1 MYVFLVTRG
10 TFVMYSLAL
19 SGQYDSWLPPQKR
32 LKSPY
37 ARSHMKSPAEVLLM
51 KELELQKVKK
61 EVEALRITARLLG
74 DEKMPR
80 PQVIEKSAKVV
91 QLP

>member
-1 MYVFLVTRG
+1 
-10 TFVMYSLAL
+10 
-19 SGQYDSWLPPQKR
+19 
-32 LKSPY
+32 
-37 ARSHMKSPAEVLLM
+37 MKSPAEVLLM

-61 EVEALRITARLLG
+61 QVEALRITARLLG
-74 DEKMPR
+74 EEKLPR